1 MRTPRLATL
10 AAALLVVA
18 TSTSCR
24 PHPQRSR
31 AASLSVSA
39 IERGAFAYE
48 TYCAGCHGHDGRG
61 GGPVAAAFGL
71 EPPDLRPAIWTS
83 SNAALL
89 DRLQRGTPLD
99 VPPRVGR
106 DPDARDVDALAA
118 YLPRAASADWSVL
131 RAGRVVYEE
140 ACGACH
146 GMHGRG
152 DTAVAYWL
160 GAPGMIEA
168 RERQSDAALAR
179 ISEVGTGQ
187 MPPLYGAFDRT
198 EIRALVAYIRHL
210 SDGFAVYDSYCAA
223 CHGDDGRGRASAELL
238 RPAMAAPALRA
249 PYDRTQLR
257 VMLRRERGVMPH
269 FPTLGPGRLE
279 DILAYLRAVVARAPA
294 SVSDSDDSTTAGG

>member
-10 AAALLVVA
+10 AAALLVVS
-18 TSTSCR
+18 TSTSCQ

-31 AASLSVSA
+31 PASLSVSA
-39 IERGAFAYE
+39 IERGAFTYE
-48 TYCAGCHGHDGRG
+48 TYCAGCHAHDGRG
-61 GGPVAAAFGL
+61 GGPVATAFGL
-71 EPPDLRPAIWTS
+71 EPPDLRPAIRAS
-83 SNAALL
+83 SNALLL

-140 ACGACH
+140 ACAACH
-146 GMHGRG
+146 GIHGRG

-160 GAPGMIEA
+160 DAPGMLEA

-179 ISEVGTGQ
+179 ISEVGIGQ

-198 EIRALVAYIRHL
+198 EIRALIAYIRHL
-210 SDGFAVYDSYCAA
+210 SEGFAVYDSYCAA

-249 PYDRTQLR
+249 PYDRAQLR

-269 FPTLGPGRLE
+269 FPTLGRGRLE
-279 DILAYLRAVVARAPA
+279 DVLAYLRAVVARTPA
-294 SVSDSDDSTTAGG
+294 SDSADATPDGG